1 MVRKLVSATVSAAL
15 CMLSV
20 APAMAQDYRFTGFDA
35 PRGATATVNLRVPL
49 GMSRP
54 ADRPADELRRHLGYG
69 QTVGAPA
76 LDGRTTT
83 RAVNSPISASTSG
96 ELRNARVAS
105 FDLANLDRDRR
116 FSNLNGEVSTVW
128 IIVGVVAAGVGVC
141 LLADCFGDDDED
153 SRTRRLRDR
162 LARMRGRC

>member
-1 MVRKLVSATVSAAL
+1 MVRKFVSATVSAAL

-49 GMSRP
+49 GVSRQQTDRRMSYGVT
-54 ADRPADELRRHLGYG
+54 LGYG
-69 QTVGAPA
+69 QTVGTPT

-83 RAVNSPISASTSG
+83 RAVNLADFRFSNSG

-116 FSNLNGEVSTVW
+116 VNNLTGEGNTLW
-128 IIVGVVAAGVGVC
+128 IVVGLVAAGVAIC
-141 LLADCFGDDDED
+141 LLADCFDGDDED
-153 SRTRRLRDR
+153 SLDSSN
-162 LARMRGRC
+162 

>member
-49 GMSRP
+49 GMSRQQT
-54 ADRPADELRRHLGYG
+54 DRRMSYGVTLGYG
-69 QTVGAPA
+69 QAVGSPT
-76 LDGRTTT
+76 LDGRPTS
-83 RAVNSPISASTSG
+83 RAVNVADFRFNNSG

-116 FSNLNGEVSTVW
+116 FQNLNGEVSTVW
-128 IIVGVVAAGVGVC
+128 IVVGLVAAGVAVC
-141 LLADCFGDDDED
+141 LLADCFGGDDED
-153 SRTRRLRDR
+153 LPN
-162 LARMRGRC
+162 

>member
-1 MVRKLVSATVSAAL
+1 MVRKLVCATVSAAL

-49 GMSRP
+49 GMSRQQT
-54 ADRPADELRRHLGYG
+54 DRRMSYGVTLGYG
-69 QTVGAPA
+69 QTVGAPT

-83 RAVNSPISASTSG
+83 RAVNLADFRFNNSG
-96 ELRNARVAS
+96 EIRNARVAS

-116 FSNLNGEVSTVW
+116 YQNLAGEVSTVW
-128 IIVGVVAAGVGVC
+128 IVVGVVAVGVGVC
-141 LLADCFGDDDED
+141 LLADCFGDDEED
-153 SRTRRLRDR
+153 FPNN
-162 LARMRGRC
+162 

>member
-15 CMLSV
+15 CLLSV

-49 GMSRP
+49 GVSRQQTDRRMSYGVT
-54 ADRPADELRRHLGYG
+54 LGYG
-69 QTVGAPA
+69 QTVGSPA
-76 LDGRTTT
+76 LDGRTSS
-83 RAVNSPISASTSG
+83 RAVNLADLRFNNSG

-116 FSNLNGEVSTVW
+116 FQNLNGEVSTVW
-128 IIVGVVAAGVGVC
+128 IVVGLVAAGVAVC
-141 LLADCFGDDDED
+141 LLADCFGDDDEE
-153 SRTRRLRDR
+153 SSS
-162 LARMRGRC
+162 